1 MFQIVLKGLKIANQG
16 ILHGVI
22 DCLADLIF
30 PSGLVLSPQLNFSHR
45 AFLVTVG
52 IGLRDH

>member
-1 MFQIVLKGLKIANQG
+1 LKGLKIANKG
-16 ILHGVI
+16 VLHGVI
-22 DCLADLIF
+22 DGLADLIF
-30 PSGLVLSPQLNFSHR
+30 PSGLLFSPELNFSHR